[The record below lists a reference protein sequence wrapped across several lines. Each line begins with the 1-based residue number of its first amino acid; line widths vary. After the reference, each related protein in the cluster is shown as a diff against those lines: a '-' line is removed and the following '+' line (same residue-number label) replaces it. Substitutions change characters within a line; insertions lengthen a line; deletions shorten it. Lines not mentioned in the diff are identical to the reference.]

1 MTENDVSSLEK
12 APKITSMI
20 NLPTKSKLSEINKS
34 KDKENS
40 NIFEPVKRSSTAKQN
55 SDNREEFNHINKHYS
70 FSSRKIINFEE
81 KVIDTS
87 LAKQMRRDRADS
99 IEETKKF
106 NEERKLQWERALTR
120 KL

>member
-1 MTENDVSSLEK
+1 MTENDVSTMDK

-20 NLPTKSKLSEINKS
+20 NFPTNSKLSEINKS

-40 NIFEPVKRSSTAKQN
+40 IIFEPVKRSSTAKQIL
-55 SDNREEFNHINKHYS
+55 DNREEFNNKQYS

-87 LAKQMRRDRADS
+87 LTKQMRRDRADS

-106 NEERKLQWERALTR
+106 NEERKLQWERALTG

>member
-1 MTENDVSSLEK
+1 MTENDVSTMDK

-20 NLPTKSKLSEINKS
+20 NFPTKSKLSEINKS

-40 NIFEPVKRSSTAKQN
+40 NIFETVKRSSTAKQI
-55 SDNREEFNHINKHYS
+55 SENREEFNNKQYS
-70 FSSRKIINFEE
+70 FSNRKIINFEE
-81 KVIDTS
+81 KAIDTS

-120 KL
+120 NL